1 MNLMAVSLAAVI
13 VVLIA
18 VKIKELDSGY
28 GIVLSIACCIMIM
41 YFVVGRF
48 RQITGYIDRLTSYVS
63 LNITYIELILRMIGI
78 AYICQFSS
86 DICKDAG
93 CGAIASQVEMAG
105 RIALVLLSMPVLMS
119 VIDLVVEIVEG

>member
-1 MNLMAVSLAAVI
+1 MSLIGVVFSAVV

-18 VKIKELDSGY
+18 LKVKEIDAGY
-28 GIVLSIACCIMIM
+28 GVVLSIACCIMIM
-41 YFVVGRF
+41 YFVVERF

-86 DICKDAG
+86 DICKAAG